1 MTKRLIFSLTLT
13 IVGIFLLA
21 DPIQRNL
28 QPFKQ
33 LYVKEG
39 IEVVLIKGT
48 EYNAKVDVS
57 GCNPEDVLTEVNNGR
72 LTIRMR
78 PNGRYRNIEVKVA
91 LTYVSLDE
99 IDVSSAGAVKG
110 SDRLKSEALEIEVS
124 SAGSLEL
131 NILSNSVDLDVSSS
145 GFVALNLEVNKLEV
159 EISSAG
165 KVKLTGRVR
174 DQALD
179 ISSGAHYEG
188 FKMISERTLVDI
200 SSGGLAQVY
209 AKEKLDVQASSGGS
223 VEFQGSPGSLSKRLS
238 SGGSVSQY

>member
-1 MTKRLIFSLTLT
+1 MTKRLIFSLTLSM
-13 IVGIFLLA
+13 VGFFLLA

-39 IEVVLIKGT
+39 IEVLLIKGT

-57 GCNPEDVLTEVNNGR
+57 GCDPEDVLTEVNNGR

-78 PNGRYRNIEVKVA
+78 SGRYRNIEVKVA
-91 LTYVSLDE
+91 LTYVNLGE
-99 IDVSSAGAVKG
+99 IDVSSSGVVKG
-110 SDRLKSEALEIEVS
+110 SDQLESEVLEIEVS

-131 NILSNSVDLDVSSS
+131 NILSNSLDLDVSSS
-145 GFVALNLEVNKLEV
+145 GFIALNLEVNKLEIEIASAGKV
-159 EISSAG
+159 ELTGQVRDQVLDISSAG
-165 KVKLTGRVR
+165 
-174 DQALD
+174 
-179 ISSGAHYEG
+179 HYEG
-188 FKMISERTLVDI
+188 FTMISERTLVDI

-209 AKEKLDVQASSGGS
+209 AKEKLDVYASSGGS
-223 VEFQGSPGSLSKRLS
+223 VEFQGSPVSLSKRLR

>member
-1 MTKRLIFSLTLT
+1 MAKRLIFSLTLLM
-13 IVGIFLLA
+13 VGFFLLA
-21 DPIQRNL
+21 DPIHRNL

-39 IEVVLIKGT
+39 IEVILIKGT
-48 EYNAKVDVS
+48 EYNAKVDAS
-57 GCNPEDVLTEVNNGR
+57 GCNTADVLTEVNNGR

-78 PNGRYRNIEVKVA
+78 SGRYRNIDVKVA

-110 SDRLKSEALEIEVS
+110 SDKLESEALEIEVS

-131 NILSNSVDLDVSSS
+131 NILSNSLDLDISSA
-145 GFVALNLEVNKLEV
+145 GFVALSLEVNKLEV

-165 KVKLTGRVR
+165 KVELTGQVR

-179 ISSGAHYEG
+179 ISSAGYYEG
-188 FKMISERTLVDI
+188 FTMISERTLVDI

-223 VEFQGSPGSLSKRLS
+223 VEFQGSPVSLSKRLS

>member
-1 MTKRLIFSLTLT
+1 M
-13 IVGIFLLA
+13 
-21 DPIQRNL
+21 
-28 QPFKQ
+28 
-33 LYVKEG
+33 
-39 IEVVLIKGT
+39 
-48 EYNAKVDVS
+48 
-57 GCNPEDVLTEVNNGR
+57 
-72 LTIRMR
+72 
-78 PNGRYRNIEVKVA
+78 
-91 LTYVSLDE
+91 
-99 IDVSSAGAVKG
+99 
-110 SDRLKSEALEIEVS
+110 
-124 SAGSLEL
+124 
-131 NILSNSVDLDVSSS
+131 
-145 GFVALNLEVNKLEV
+145 NKLEV

-223 VEFQGSPGSLSKRLS
+223 VEFQGSPVSLSKRLS

>member
-1 MTKRLIFSLTLT
+1 MTKRLIFSLTLSM
-13 IVGIFLLA
+13 VGFFLLA
-21 DPIQRNL
+21 DPIQRIL

-57 GCNPEDVLTEVNNGR
+57 GCNPADVLTEVNNGR

-78 PNGRYRNIEVKVA
+78 SNGRYRNIEVKVA
-91 LTYVSLDE
+91 LTYVNLDE
-99 IDVSSAGAVKG
+99 IDVSSSGVVKG
-110 SDRLKSEALEIEVS
+110 SDQLESEALEIEVS

-131 NILSNSVDLDVSSS
+131 NILSNSLDLDVSSL
-145 GFVALNLEVNKLEV
+145 GFVALSLEVNKLEV
-159 EISSAG
+159 EISSTG
-165 KVKLTGRVR
+165 KVELTGQVR

-179 ISSGAHYEG
+179 IGSVGHYEG
-188 FKMISERTLVDI
+188 FTMISERTLVDI
-200 SSGGLAQVY
+200 SSGGHAQVY
-209 AKEKLDVQASSGGS
+209 AKERLDVHASSGGS
-223 VEFQGSPGSLSKRLS
+223 VEFQGSPVSLSKRLS